1 MCGCA
6 RVCVCGK
13 YACGQSIPCSVHTH
27 HNPSLNA
34 QLGVLV
40 EPDLHTRLVLQES
53 EDQILVE
60 GGEEEGERRGE
71 EGGLSASDKAH
82 AQAPRARALRG
93 AGPAAGGACALCAA
107 CSVRCGELTMGWVII
122 FWTLVDMM
130 AGRSQQR
137 RR

>member
-1 MCGCA
+1 M
-6 RVCVCGK
+6 CVCGE
-13 YACGQSIPCSVHTH
+13 YAYGQSIPCSVHTH

-82 AQAPRARALRG
+82 AQAPRARSEARGLRRE
-93 AGPAAGGACALCAA
+93 GPARCVQRARFDAGSLQ
-107 CSVRCGELTMGWVII
+107 W
-122 FWTLVDMM
+122 
-130 AGRSQQR
+130 AGS
-137 RR
+137 